1 MVDFKICLFKLLCLL
16 YYKGKGL
23 LRLWLGNCFEKQ
35 LHSFHA
41 ESSCFFPVGF
51 WPSSMTL
58 RNTVFSDDWD
68 FCFEEGVEVFWQM
81 PKCTAF
87 QELWVYLWFPWRNFT
102 RSLQGILLSP
112 CNLVESQAFCLS
124 SVHQPN
130 VQKVILDLLY
140 LSRNTVEGSTIL
152 QENVA
157 PFPNCC
163 MLHCAADSNWGSGSA
178 IQSAYYF

>member
-1 MVDFKICLFKLLCLL
+1 MTGKLFWEAVAFISC
-16 YYKGKGL
+16 
-23 LRLWLGNCFEKQ
+23 WKQ
-35 LHSFHA
+35 LCF
-41 ESSCFFPVGF
+41 SCGVL
-51 WPSSMTL
+51 TL
-58 RNTVFSDDWD
+58 LSDPQEYIFSDDWD

-102 RSLQGILLSP
+102 CSFQGILLSP

-140 LSRNTVEGSTIL
+140 LSRNTIEGSTIL